1 MKKFNGTMILIVA
14 AIMILTASINVYAAQ
29 KANAIENTSSFSAS
43 IPGDMNQDGALNS
56 ADAIYLLRH
65 SLLPEFYPINESGD
79 VNGDGQMN
87 SADAIYLLRHTLL
100 PNMYPLAGPS
110 ATDEKYFTFT
120 LLSDGT
126 YSVKANTAQTLPSE
140 VIIPS
145 EYNGKAVTQIA
156 HSAFANCQTLQSITI
171 PANVKQ
177 IDSGVFDGCSAL
189 KNILVDTNNANY
201 SSLGGDLYSKDQTKL
216 LQYALGKEESSFAI
230 PSGVK
235 MIGSNAFARSLLTSV
250 EIPASVTA
258 FESGIFSQCPHL
270 KNIAFM
276 GTRKQWEQISKSIYW
291 DNNMED
297 YSVTFP
303 MDLDENYLRFN
314 SYDRGETYW
323 VTGSDSQNMPE
334 HIVIPA
340 TYRGKPVT
348 RLYNRAFWNCK
359 TLKSITLPETI
370 TSIDGGVFSGCT
382 SLENIYVDEKNP
394 NYTSIDGNVY
404 ETRYRFLTLVV
415 YAPGKKDA
423 SFEVPDHVDTIGGG
437 AFYGCDYLQSVTLPN
452 GVTTIGT
459 EAFFGC
465 SNLQSV
471 TLSENLHSI
480 YWNAFAYCTSLQNI
494 TLPESVQYIRDD
506 AFKNCEALTHLEIPS
521 SVREIGAG
529 IFVGCKNLQSI
540 VFPNSITKMGV
551 VSFEGCKN
559 IESVTLPNCA
569 TEIAEKAFYY
579 CNKLKTVT
587 LPANL
592 KVIGD
597 SAFNGCHALE
607 TLALPNGLTSI
618 GKSAFEK
625 CKMLKN
631 IHIPESVISIGTSAF
646 YGCKQLT
653 SIEFPDGITVLEDF
667 VLGFC
672 TNMQTIM
679 IPESVK
685 KIGYQSFVNCQNLKN
700 IVFGGTRTEWDAV
713 EKVSVWGDSWDSNTG
728 DYTITYLEEQ
738 GSVGLLYT
746 DMKDG
751 SYAVSVG
758 TCTDAH
764 IVIPENYN
772 GKPVRVIKDFS
783 DCKILQSITI
793 PESVDTIGQ
802 GAFIGCKNLQSITIP
817 NGIKNLPNLLFYN
830 CQSLQ
835 SITIPN
841 SVTSIGNSAFHYCYA
856 LKNITFTG
864 TKAEWNSINKG
875 SQWDANSNYF
885 VVHCTDGDIKKGV
898 YS

>member
-1 MKKFNGTMILIVA
+1 M
-14 AIMILTASINVYAAQ
+14 
-29 KANAIENTSSFSAS
+29 
-43 IPGDMNQDGALNS
+43 
-56 ADAIYLLRH
+56 
-65 SLLPEFYPINESGD
+65 
-79 VNGDGQMN
+79 
-87 SADAIYLLRHTLL
+87 
-100 PNMYPLAGPS
+100 
-110 ATDEKYFTFT
+110 
-120 LLSDGT
+120 
-126 YSVKANTAQTLPSE
+126 
-140 VIIPS
+140 
-145 EYNGKAVTQIA
+145 TQI
-156 HSAFANCQTLQSITI
+156 
-171 PANVKQ
+171 
-177 IDSGVFDGCSAL
+177 
-189 KNILVDTNNANY
+189 
-201 SSLGGDLYSKDQTKL
+201 
-216 LQYALGKEESSFAI
+216 ALGKEESSFAI

-235 MIGSNAFARSLLTSV
+235 MIGSHAFARSLLTSV

-270 KNIAFM
+270 KNIVFM

-348 RLYNRAFWNCK
+348 RLYNTAFWNCK
-359 TLKSITLPETI
+359 TLKSITLPE
-370 TSIDGGVFSGCT
+370 
-382 SLENIYVDEKNP
+382 
-394 NYTSIDGNVY
+394 
-404 ETRYRFLTLVV
+404 
-415 YAPGKKDA
+415 
-423 SFEVPDHVDTIGGG
+423 
-437 AFYGCDYLQSVTLPN
+437 
-452 GVTTIGT
+452 
-459 EAFFGC
+459 
-465 SNLQSV
+465 
-471 TLSENLHSI
+471 
-480 YWNAFAYCTSLQNI
+480 
-494 TLPESVQYIRDD
+494 SVQYIRDG

-551 VSFEGCKN
+551 VSFEGCTN
-559 IESVTLPNCA
+559 IESVTLPNCV

-597 SAFNGCHALE
+597 YAFNGCHALE

-618 GKSAFEK
+618 GKSAFEE

-631 IHIPESVISIGTSAF
+631 IHIPDSVISIGTSAF
-646 YGCKQLT
+646 FGCKQLT

-667 VLGFC
+667 VLGLC

-685 KIGYQSFVNCQNLKN
+685 KIGYQAFVNCQNLKN

-751 SYAVSVG
+751 SYGVSVG

-764 IVIPENYN
+764 IIIPENYN

-793 PESVDTIGQ
+793 PE
-802 GAFIGCKNLQSITIP
+802 
-817 NGIKNLPNLLFYN
+817 
-830 CQSLQ
+830 
-835 SITIPN
+835 

-875 SQWDANSNYF
+875 SQWDADSNYF

>member
-1 MKKFNGTMILIVA
+1 MILIVA
-14 AIMILTASINVYAAQ
+14 AIMILTASISVYAAQ

-189 KNILVDTNNANY
+189 KNIIVDTNNANY

-235 MIGSNAFARSLLTSV
+235 MIGSHAFARSLLTSV

-348 RLYNRAFWNCK
+348 RLYNTAFWNCK
-359 TLKSITLPETI
+359 TLKS
-370 TSIDGGVFSGCT
+370 
-382 SLENIYVDEKNP
+382 
-394 NYTSIDGNVY
+394 
-404 ETRYRFLTLVV
+404 
-415 YAPGKKDA
+415 
-423 SFEVPDHVDTIGGG
+423 
-437 AFYGCDYLQSVTLPN
+437 
-452 GVTTIGT
+452 
-459 EAFFGC
+459 
-465 SNLQSV
+465 
-471 TLSENLHSI
+471 
-480 YWNAFAYCTSLQNI
+480 I

-551 VSFEGCKN
+551 VSFEGCTN
-559 IESVTLPNCA
+559 IESVTLPNCV

-597 SAFNGCHALE
+597 YAFNGCHALE

-618 GKSAFEK
+618 GKSAFEE

-631 IHIPESVISIGTSAF
+631 IHIPDSVISIGTSAF
-646 YGCKQLT
+646 FGCKQLT

-667 VLGFC
+667 VLGLC

-685 KIGYQSFVNCQNLKN
+685 KIGYHSFVNCQNLKN

-751 SYAVSVG
+751 SYGVSVG

-875 SQWDANSNYF
+875 SQWDADSNYF